1 MNRFRFLAT
10 LAAAVAVVGQ
20 SPVAMAGTYST
31 AAAPGPVSVE
41 LDKTQVGIGLGQT
54 IKFTST
60 VRNPGEQQ
68 VSGAIAHLNILGA
81 DPGIYVD
88 PEDWSGERTQYLD
101 PLDGGESDP
110 LEWEMQGVNSGRF
123 IVYVVITSAQAAGDV
138 VTSKTLRLDVAP
150 ERTLDVSGL
159 LPIAAGVPGA
169 IVLLMGLLIVLRRRR
184 RPMPVQHLQRNSL
197 SA

>member
-1 MNRFRFLAT
+1 VSRFLAT

-20 SPVAMAGTYST
+20 SPVAAAGTFPT
-31 AAAPGPVSVE
+31 AAGPGLVSVE
-41 LDKTQVGIGLGQT
+41 LDKALAGIGLGQT
-54 IKFTST
+54 LKFTST

-68 VSGAIAHLNILGA
+68 VSGAIAHLNVLAA
-81 DPGIYVD
+81 DPGVYVD

-123 IVYVVITSAQAAGDV
+123 IVYVVITSAQSAGDV

-150 ERTLDVSGL
+150 ERTLDASGL

-169 IVLLMGLLIVLRRRR
+169 IVLLMGLVTVRRRR
-184 RPMPVQHLQRNSL
+184 RPMP
-197 SA
+197 SATPSAQ

>member
-1 MNRFRFLAT
+1 MSRFLAT

-20 SPVAMAGTYST
+20 PLVAAAGMFPT
-31 AAAPGPVSVE
+31 AAGPGLVSVE
-41 LDKTQVGIGLGQT
+41 LDKTQAGIGLGQT
-54 IKFTST
+54 LKFTST

-68 VSGAIAHLNILGA
+68 VSGAIAHLNVLAA
-81 DPGIYVD
+81 DPGVYVD

-138 VTSKTLRLDVAP
+138 ATSKTLRLDVAP
-150 ERTLDVSGL
+150 ERTLDASGL

-169 IVLLMGLLIVLRRRR
+169 IVLLMGLVIVRRRR
-184 RPMPVQHLQRNSL
+184 RPMP
-197 SA
+197 SATSSEQ